1 MNLQEL
7 SLEAL
12 RANISYHHA
21 VAEKAKDNLQFN
33 LERAKVFEDELK
45 RRETE

>member
-12 RANISYHHA
+12 RANIQYYHA
-21 VAEKAKDNLQFN
+21 VAEKAKDNLLFN
-33 LERAKVFEDELK
+33 FERAKVFEDELR
-45 RRETE
+45 RRESE

>member
-12 RANISYHHA
+12 RANIQYHHA

-45 RRETE
+45 RREAE